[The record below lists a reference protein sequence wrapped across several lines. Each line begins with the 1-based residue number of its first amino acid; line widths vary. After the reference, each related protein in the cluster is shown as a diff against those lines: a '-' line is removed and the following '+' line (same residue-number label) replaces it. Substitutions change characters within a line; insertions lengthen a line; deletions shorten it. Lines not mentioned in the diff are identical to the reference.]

1 MATASEHERRTV
13 PEQLDHAFWEARY
26 RGHST
31 TQRPQPNPHLTV
43 EAANLAPGRALD
55 AGCGEGAEAVW
66 LAAHGWRVT
75 AVDFATAALDR
86 AAELANLR
94 GPEIVDR
101 IDWLAADLTEW
112 TPEEDGYD
120 LVCSHYAHPATGA
133 ETLLRRLAPA
143 VAPGGTL
150 LIVGHH
156 PSDAHSAA
164 HATGVHVTA
173 EDLAATLE
181 PDRWEITVAETR
193 SRTMT
198 HGSHQIELRDTVLVA
213 RKQR

>member
-1 MATASEHERRTV
+1 MPER
-13 PEQLDHAFWEARY
+13 LDHAFWEARY

-31 TQRPQPNPHLTV
+31 TQHPQPNPHLTV
-43 EAANLAPGRALD
+43 EAANLPPGRALD

-66 LAAHGWRVT
+66 LAAHGWQVT

-86 AAELANLR
+86 ATELANLR
-94 GPEIVDR
+94 GPEIADR

-112 TPEEDGYD
+112 TPEENGYD
-120 LVCSHYAHPATGA
+120 LVCSHYAHPATGP

-150 LIVGHH
+150 LIVAHH

-181 PDRWEITVAETR
+181 PDRWQITVAENR